1 VNEVPLFALAG
12 VGLLVIGAWAL
23 VLRAHLIRKVLAIN
37 IMGSGTFLVLVG
49 ASAPGPGGLVDPVPQ
64 AMVITGIVVAVS
76 ATALALALV
85 LRIANATGMP
95 ALPEDRERD
104 LMDEEGP

>member
-1 VNEVPLFALAG
+1 MSGPLLYACAG
-12 VGLLVIGAWAL
+12 LGLLIIGSWAL

-37 IMGSGTFLVLVG
+37 VMGSGAFLLLVG
-49 ASAPGPGGLVDPVPQ
+49 AGAMGTGPVDPVPQ
-64 AMVITGIVVAVS
+64 AMVITGIVVAIS

-85 LRIANATGMP
+85 LRIAYVTGKP

-104 LMDEEGP
+104 LMDEEGE

>member
-1 VNEVPLFALAG
+1 VNGAVLFAGAG
-12 VGLLVIGAWAL
+12 VGLLLIGAWAL

-37 IMGSGTFLVLVG
+37 VMGSGVFLLLVG
-49 ASAPGPGGLVDPVPQ
+49 AGAMDGTPDPVPQ
-64 AMVITGIVVAVS
+64 AMVITGIVVAIS

-85 LRIANATGMP
+85 LRIANATGKP

-104 LMDEEGP
+104 LMGEEGR

>member
-1 VNEVPLFALAG
+1 VSGFAAFVWAG
-12 VGLLVIGAWAL
+12 VGLLIIGTWAL
-23 VLRAHLIRKVLAIN
+23 VLRAHLVRKVLAIN
-37 IMGSGTFLVLVG
+37 IMGSGVFLMLV
-49 ASAPGPGGLVDPVPQ
+49 ASAGADDPVPQ

-85 LRIANATGMP
+85 LRIAYAAGSP

>member
-1 VNEVPLFALAG
+1 MSGFAVFVWAG
-12 VGLLVIGAWAL
+12 LGLLVIGTWAL
-23 VLRAHLIRKVLAIN
+23 VLRAHLVRKVLAIN
-37 IMGSGTFLVLVG
+37 IMGSGVFLMLVAG
-49 ASAPGPGGLVDPVPQ
+49 AGAHDPVPQ

-85 LRIANATGMP
+85 LRIAHASGSP

>member
-1 VNEVPLFALAG
+1 VSSGLLFACAGLAL
-12 VGLLVIGAWAL
+12 VVIGAWAL

-37 IMGSGTFLVLVG
+37 VMGSGVFLVLVG
-49 ASAPGPGGLVDPVPQ
+49 TGTMGGTPDPVPQ
-64 AMVITGIVVAVS
+64 AMVITGIVVAIS

-85 LRIANATGMP
+85 LRIANATGLP

-104 LMDEEGP
+104 LMGEEGQ

>member
-1 VNEVPLFALAG
+1 MSSALLYACAG
-12 VGLLVIGAWAL
+12 MGLLLVGVWAL

-37 IMGSGTFLVLVG
+37 VMGSGAFLLLVG
-49 ASAPGPGGLVDPVPQ
+49 AGAMGEGPVDPVPQ
-64 AMVITGIVVAVS
+64 AMVITGIVVSIS

-85 LRIANATGMP
+85 LRIAYATGKA

-104 LMDEEGP
+104 LMDAEGR